1 MSDILTI
8 DGVQYNVNVVSL
20 MESSEFL
27 DSAETHRTILGDLF
41 RRLIGIYF
49 NYELELGEIQDPE
62 NAIALWNAIHTFVP
76 FHTVT
81 LPHNEGLQT
90 FKAYV
95 TGCSRPLLKRINGV
109 NYWGGYKIK
118 FIAKA
123 PQIS

>member
-1 MSDILTI
+1 MNDILTL
-8 DGVQYNVNVVSL
+8 DGVQYKVNIVSL
-20 MESSEFL
+20 TQSSEFL
-27 DSAETHRTILGDLF
+27 DSDQTHRTVLGDLY
-41 RRLIGIYF
+41 RKLIGIYF
-49 NYELELGEIQDPE
+49 NYELQLGEIQDPNE
-62 NAIALWNAIHTFVP
+62 ANALWNALHTFTP
-76 FHTVT
+76 FHTVK
-81 LPHNEGLQT
+81 LPHNDGFAI